1 MKRERANSEE
11 KEILFEKKLDAKVEK
26 KYKKEQE
33 KANKRQNSKFRNSKL
48 GKQWFALAKWKR
60 VTVYVVVAVLLVF
73 LIAFLTVYGIYNNFR
88 SGVDEKDL
96 GISSEIS

>member
-11 KEILFEKKLDAKVEK
+11 KEILLEKKLDAKVEK

-33 KANKRQNSKFRNSKL
+33 KAKKRKNSKFRNSKF

-60 VTVYVVVAVLLVF
+60 VTVYVVLIEVNLSLFLV
-73 LIAFLTVYGIYNNFR
+73 N
-88 SGVDEKDL
+88 
-96 GISSEIS
+96 